1 MKASTVR
8 PGRGLETVGREPASA
23 ERELERVGSLAAGC
37 RACELWERATQTV
50 FGRGPVDAPVM
61 LVGEQPGDR
70 EDREGE
76 PFVGP
81 AGAVL
86 DRALATAG
94 LRRER
99 VFVTNVVKH
108 FRWRPSGKRRLH
120 ERPTRA
126 NVRTCRPWLDAEL
139 GLVRPVA
146 LVCLGATAAH
156 ALVGSDVRVSAGPMQ
171 PLNSPLAALVIAT
184 IHPSSIL
191 RARGGEAREAA
202 LDRLVRDLRFVAD
215 FVASA

>member
-1 MKASTVR
+1 MRPMASQH
-8 PGRGLETVGREPASA
+8 PPSASSGA
-23 ERELERVGSLAAGC
+23 LERELGRLGALAAGC

-126 NVRTCRPWLDAEL
+126 NVRACRPWLDAEL
-139 GLVRPVA
+139 GLVRPDA

-171 PLNSPLAALVIAT
+171 PLDSPLAALVIAT